1 MKKGIRLLVA
11 CDLIFLVLMSLSSY
25 FRGVVSDL
33 GYLLA
38 FAVPITLGWFGAKRL
53 RYEREEERGLCESD
67 YPHIGIT
74 RGGLLDLLPTVFPTV
89 SVVLGIAALTL
100 LVLNAVTDGSASFV
114 PNEALWKMILV
125 HALAPALLEEML
137 FRYIPLKVLYP
148 YSPRAAV
155 LLSSLFFA
163 LIHLDLYKMPY
174 AFAAGILLVVVD
186 VMTESVLPSLIIHFI
201 NNLSSVILMK
211 YGVNT
216 HFTVIFYSLLA
227 LLTLVSVVVIILRRR
242 KYREAVGAAFGG
254 RVEYDVSVALIGACC
269 IGVALLNL
277 W

>member
-11 CDLIFLVLMSLSSY
+11 CDLVFLVLMSLSSY
-25 FRGVVSDL
+25 FHGVASDL
-33 GYLLA
+33 VYLLA
-38 FAVPITLGWFGAKRL
+38 FALPVTLGFFGAKRL
-53 RYEREEERGLCESD
+53 RYEREEERGLCEED
-67 YPHIGIT
+67 YPRIGISKS
-74 RGGLLDLLPTVFPTV
+74 GLVNFLPIVFPTV
-89 SVVLGIAALTL
+89 ALVLLIAALTSL
-100 LVLNAVTDGSASFV
+100 LLSLMTDGSPSFV
-114 PNEALWKMILV
+114 PNEALWEMILV
-125 HALAPALLEEML
+125 HALAPAVLEEML
-137 FRYIPLKVLYP
+137 FRYIPLKVLYR
-148 YSPRAAV
+148 YSPRATV

-163 LIHLDLYKMPY
+163 FIHLDIYKMPY

-201 NNLSSVILMK
+201 NNLSSVLLMK

-227 LLTLVSVVVIILRRR
+227 LLTLVSVVVMILRRR